1 MKYKTKPVEIEAIQ
15 YTGDNGT
22 EILRFMF
29 PDIEDDAEAFDETI
43 KTLEGEMH
51 TSKGDYIIKGLK
63 GEFYPVKEDIF
74 HLKYEKVFLAQPIQR
89 MFSG

>member
-1 MKYKTKPVEIEAIQ
+1 MKYIAKPVEIEALQ
-15 YTGDNGT
+15 YTGTNGT

-51 TSKGDYIIKGLK
+51 VSKGDYLIRGLK
-63 GEFYPVKEDIF
+63 GEFYPCKPDIF
-74 HLKYEKVFLAQPIQR
+74 AMKYDLTNQP
-89 MFSG
+89 